1 MAVEKGAY
9 LGHDDIEAR
18 VELDVRLGLALLPRR
33 GGLLVVPL
41 PDLILG
47 LALGLHLGLL
57 VLVHLA
63 HEPGEAHFG
72 TPLPIVL
79 VLLRLVLVH
88 RGGAGLAGL
97 LEVEADGEAPRV
109 LVLAQLVLVRLL
121 QPLQLLLPLPH
132 HAVHLPTPPEST
144 A

>member
-41 PDLILG
+41 PDLMLR
-47 LALGLHLGLL
+47 LALRLDPGLL

-63 HEPGEAHFG
+63 HELGVVELQA
-72 TPLPIVL
+72 PLSVL
-79 VLLRLVLVH
+79 LLLLRLVLVH
-88 RGGAGLAGL
+88 GRGARRLGGL
-97 LEVEADGEAPRV
+97 LEVEADGQAAWV
-109 LVLAQLVLVRLL
+109 LVLAHLALVRLL
-121 QPLQLLLPLPH
+121 QTLELILPLTH
-132 HAVHLPTPPEST
+132 HTVHLRTPPE